1 MGAAQNQRIH
11 AGFHQRCQIL
21 PGHRLDDYIPL
32 PKPAVLHQRDKQRA
46 GLADH
51 MHIGVQTLQ
60 SSFVSSGASGGQC
73 GDHADLFIFCGG
85 QCLPAGGLHHAQ
97 HRQII
102 FLPQGIQRG
111 GGHCAA
117 GDQNRLQVK
126 GPEKGDVLTGIFQ
139 KGLPGTSAVW
149 HPGSISKIDEILSRQ
164 QTPQGLHRCQS
175 AQPGIKYPDRTVIHT
190 ARLLFSRVFVQKVY
204 YTIASS
210 AVQGQKRRFSQL
222 KFAGRRF
229 FRFWRQIFGFL
240 PAFSGSIFRWV
251 LL

>member
-11 AGFHQRCQIL
+11 AGFHQRCQVL
-21 PGHRLDDYIPL
+21 PGHRLDDHIPL

-51 MHIGVQTLQ
+51 LHIGVQTLQ
-60 SSFVSSGASGGQC
+60 GPFVSSGASGGQC
-73 GDHADLFIFCGG
+73 GDHADLFIFCDS
-85 QCLPAGGLHHAQ
+85 QRLPARGLHHAQ

-102 FLPQGIQRG
+102 FLPQSIQRG

-149 HPGSISKIDEILSRQ
+149 HPGSRRRRAFTAVSPPNPESNTPIGRLSI
-164 QTPQGLHRCQS
+164 PLAS
-175 AQPGIKYPDRTVIHT
+175 FFPGCSFRKYII
-190 ARLLFSRVFVQKVY
+190 Q
-204 YTIASS
+204 
-210 AVQGQKRRFSQL
+210 
-222 KFAGRRF
+222 
-229 FRFWRQIFGFL
+229 
-240 PAFSGSIFRWV
+240 
-251 LL
+251 